1 MPVGAI
7 IGGATSL
14 IGGIMG
20 SHAAGKAADAQ
31 AAAAEK
37 ARALIETNQ
46 TAALDFTKGVW
57 SGTQKNFQPY
67 TDLGAKG
74 AGQLSSFLDT
84 PFKAP
89 TIEDVRNTPGYQFQL
104 EQGIGALDKSAA
116 AKGNLFSGT
125 QGTELEKFAGGLAD
139 TTYGEA
145 YNRAMQ
151 EYMNRY
157 GILRDTT
164 NMGVGAAGTEGNL
177 GLGTSGQ
184 FGNQEL
190 TGAQLQANQINNAAA
205 ARASGYVG
213 SANAWGN
220 AIPGIGSSIMQGM
233 DWWKNQPGQ
242 NPTMGGV

>member
-1 MPVGAI
+1 MPMAAI
-7 IGGATSL
+7 GIGTSL

-20 SHAAGKAADAQ
+20 SRAAGKAAREQ
-31 AAAAEK
+31 AARAEQ
-37 ARALIETNQ
+37 ARALIEKNQ
-46 TAALDFTKGVW
+46 NAALDFTKGVW
-57 SGTQKNFQPY
+57 SGTQENFDPY
-67 TDLGAKG
+67 LQLGEKG
-74 AGQLSSFLDT
+74 AGQLSSFLDS

-116 AKGNLFSGT
+116 ARGNLFSGT

-157 GILRDTT
+157 GILRDVTG
-164 NMGVGAAGTEGNL
+164 MGLGAAGTEGQL

-184 FGNQEL
+184 VGDINRW
-190 TGAQLQANQINNAAA
+190 GAEDQAQQINNIGA
-205 ARASGYVG
+205 ARASGYIG

-220 AIPGIGSSIMQGM
+220 AISGMGSAAMGIP
-233 DWWKNQPGQ
+233 DWFKQRNA
-242 NPTMGGV
+242 